1 MEEWGKGRNK
11 ATSRKRTESKEKG
24 IDLTVCNTLGFPN
37 CQVIKYMVDKRKG
50 RDYLH
55 LPEGIVPCEKKTA
68 DRGKLLSKLNYFNYP
83 DCEVIEIK
91 VHRRKQK
98 GEK

>member
-1 MEEWGKGRNK
+1 
-11 ATSRKRTESKEKG
+11 
-24 IDLTVCNTLGFPN
+24 
-37 CQVIKYMVDKRKG
+37 MVDKRKG

-91 VHRRKQK
+91 VQRRKQK
-98 GEK
+98 GEKWKVIQLHWPEGIVQCERQRDIAF

>member
-1 MEEWGKGRNK
+1 
-11 ATSRKRTESKEKG
+11 
-24 IDLTVCNTLGFPN
+24 
-37 CQVIKYMVDKRKG
+37 MVDKRKG

-55 LPEGIVPCEKKTA
+55 LPEGIVPCEKKKKKKTA
-68 DRGKLLSKLNYFNYP
+68 DRGKLLSKLNYFNCP

-91 VHRRKQK
+91 VQRRKQK

>member
-1 MEEWGKGRNK
+1 M
-11 ATSRKRTESKEKG
+11 
-24 IDLTVCNTLGFPN
+24 
-37 CQVIKYMVDKRKG
+37 IKYIVDKRKG

-55 LPEGIVPCEKKTA
+55 LPEGTVPFAKKKKTA

-83 DCEVIEIK
+83 ACEVIEIK
-91 VHRRKQK
+91 VQRRKQK

>member
-1 MEEWGKGRNK
+1 
-11 ATSRKRTESKEKG
+11 
-24 IDLTVCNTLGFPN
+24 
-37 CQVIKYMVDKRKG
+37 MVDKRKG

-55 LPEGIVPCEKKTA
+55 LPEGIVPYEKKKKTA
-68 DRGKLLSKLNYFNYP
+68 PRDKLLSKLNYFNYS

-91 VHRRKQK
+91 VQRRKQK

>member
-1 MEEWGKGRNK
+1 
-11 ATSRKRTESKEKG
+11 
-24 IDLTVCNTLGFPN
+24 
-37 CQVIKYMVDKRKG
+37 MVDKRKG

-55 LPEGIVPCEKKTA
+55 LPEGIVPYEKKKKTA
-68 DRGKLLSKLNYFNYP
+68 PRDKWLSKLNYFNYS

-91 VHRRKQK
+91 VQRRKQK

>member
-1 MEEWGKGRNK
+1 M
-11 ATSRKRTESKEKG
+11 
-24 IDLTVCNTLGFPN
+24 
-37 CQVIKYMVDKRKG
+37 IKYIVDKRKG

-55 LPEGIVPCEKKTA
+55 LPEGIVPYEKKKKTA
-68 DRGKLLSKLNYFNYP
+68 PRDKLLSKLNYFNYS

-91 VHRRKQK
+91 VQRRKQK